1 MKVLGKMGVLL
12 SIICG
17 LNTELNANY
26 DDIAKQTQL
35 PWDGLGTSIS
45 GLVTDRITK
54 IFRQGFIL
62 TLYQNIRPTAD
73 KHVHFL
79 LPFHFFCEMSLPC

>member
-1 MKVLGKMGVLL
+1 MKVLRKMGVLL

-17 LNTELNANY
+17 LNTELSANY
-26 DDIAKQTQL
+26 DDIAKQTQF

-54 IFRQGFIL
+54 ICSQGFIL
-62 TLYQNIRPTAD
+62 ALYQNMRPTANT
-73 KHVHFL
+73 HVHFL
-79 LPFHFFCEMSLPC
+79 LPFHFL